1 MSRRFAWVAPAA
13 AGAAVTVYLAWGAW
27 VSAADPQWLSN
38 SPAWWRAALQPGA
51 LRVPLVFAALWL
63 LALVSYWWPR
73 RLQPR
78 VVGITTVVTMV
89 VIGGVLTTSS
99 LFPCRT
105 GQTASAVAG
114 WVLDLYVGNPP
125 SYPLGACHPPLPLAY
140 QLGGPVCLGATLV
153 GAVTAAAVL
162 WRQPVDRL
170 RARLVRDATIFTGLD
185 TMTMPLLQQLARTFR
200 PASIV
205 VIEPDASHPLLDQ
218 ARATGAHVMIGQ
230 PSSSRVLLPVI
241 AGSRGCAL
249 RRLYALRGEVSD
261 NEAVLDAAQSVLQRY
276 RPDPDRQPHLVAR
289 IDDPR
294 HADHWRG
301 WHIGRSSRWFQDAL
315 SAHESTASALLDQV
329 LRTAPRRLLLAGD
342 STLALAILR
351 ELARRAWERLKL
363 ADAAASAN
371 SRAHAG
377 AAAATEA
384 GQLSAPLPVQRVVLL
399 DRRAEDLRREYLA
412 TSPPPMVRALCE
424 VDAEAHSWKDR
435 LLATLDAMPPAA
447 AAGTTVIVAET
458 LSERGMH
465 EAGRV
470 ARLHPGIPVFVL
482 TSEGAGTRGAIFDLL
497 HPFQRA
503 LLTGGQLPEDTWT
516 RVARHWH
523 ECYRLSHP
531 PGPADPRTLTSRP
544 WGDLDGFIRQDNILQ
559 LRSIMTGAV
568 ARGRR
573 WVPTRAVVPGSFI
586 ELSEQDLEA
595 IAHCEHTRWYQR
607 RLAAG
612 WSAGGAGK
620 AGGRRRAAQRQALV
634 NRRVVPW
641 ADLPA
646 DERSRAVDYLRSQLA
661 QLEDVGFMPVV
672 PQGGP
677 PEAAEYRRIGTVRAR
692 RLNARRP
699 WTRRAGD
706 QLYGDTG
713 DWRVVDGGG
722 DERTVRDPEFRGS
735 HEPLGG
741 DFWLRTGN
749 YRAWRVSQ
757 AVVLRTREGCATALP
772 GDWVV
777 EGVRGERW
785 PVTDDQFRRSYT
797 VPAGPPPT
805 GARPAADSPGADP
818 PGANTPVSSSRA
830 ANSAAAK
837 PPADSPVASPP
848 AAESPP
854 ADSPP
859 VLPPGRQPPDQAAIR
874 NP

>member
-1 MSRRFAWVAPAA
+1 VVTARLSGIHAGRRFAWVAPAA
-13 AGAAVTVYLAWGAW
+13 AGAAVTIYLAWGAW
-27 VSAADPQWLSN
+27 VSAADRAWLYASA
-38 SPAWWRAALQPGA
+38 AWWRTGLQPGA
-51 LRVPLVFAALWL
+51 IRVPLVFVALWL
-63 LALVSYWWPR
+63 LALISFWWPR

-89 VIGGVLTTSS
+89 VIGGVLTTAS
-99 LFPCRT
+99 LFPCRA
-105 GQTASAVAG
+105 GQTPGVVAG

-125 SYPLGACHPPLPLAY
+125 SLPPGVCLPPAALAY
-140 QLGGPVCLGATLV
+140 QLGGPVCVGATLT
-153 GAVTAAAVL
+153 GAVTAAAVI
-162 WRQPVDRL
+162 WRQPVDRM

-185 TMTMPLLQQLARTFR
+185 AMTMPLLQQLAQTFR

-230 PSSSRVLLPVI
+230 PSSPRVLLPVI

-249 RRLYALRGEVSD
+249 RRLYALRDDVTD
-261 NEAVLDAAQSVLQRY
+261 NEAVLDAAQAVLRRY
-276 RPDPDRQPHLVAR
+276 RPDPDSQPHLVAR

-301 WHIGRSSRWFQDAL
+301 WRIGRSSRWFQDAL

-329 LRTAPRRLLLAGD
+329 FRAAPRQLLLAGD

-351 ELARRAWERLKL
+351 ELARRAWERCQL
-363 ADAAASAN
+363 ADAAASARP
-371 SRAHAG
+371 STRAD
-377 AAAATEA
+377 AAAATAA
-384 GQLSAPLPVQRVVLL
+384 GQQAADQQLAAPLPVQRVVLL

-412 TSPPPMVRALCE
+412 TSPPPMVRALCQ
-424 VDAEAHSWKDR
+424 VDAEAVCWQDR
-435 LLATLDAMPPAA
+435 LLATLDAMPPSASA
-447 AAGTTVIVAET
+447 ETTVIVAET
-458 LSERGMH
+458 LGERGMH

-470 ARLHPGIPVFVL
+470 ARLHPGIPVFAL
-482 TSEGAGTRGAIFDLL
+482 TSEGAGTGGAIFDLL

-503 LLTGGQLPEDTWT
+503 LLVDGQLPEDTWT

-531 PGPADPRTLTSRP
+531 PRPADPRTLTSRP

-559 LRSIMTGAV
+559 LRSIMTEVV
-568 ARGRR
+568 AKGRR
-573 WVPTRAVVPGSFI
+573 WVPSRAVVPGSFI
-586 ELSEQDLEA
+586 ELGEQDLAA
-595 IAHCEHTRWYQR
+595 IAFSEHNRWYQR

-612 WSAGGAGK
+612 WSAGGPGRA
-620 AGGRRRAAQRQALV
+620 AGRRKAAPDRALV
-634 NRRVVPW
+634 NSRVVPW

-646 DERSRAVDYLRSQLA
+646 DERSGAVDYLRSQLA

-672 PQGGP
+672 PPGGP
-677 PEAAEYRRIGTVRAR
+677 PEAAEYRRTGTVRAR

-699 WTRRAGD
+699 WTRRSGD
-706 QLYGDTG
+706 QLHGDAG

-722 DERTVRDPEFRGS
+722 DERTVRDPEFRHS

-757 AVVLRTREGCATALP
+757 AVVLRTREGRATALP

-777 EGVRGERW
+777 EGARGERW

-797 VPAGPPPT
+797 DGAQPA
-805 GARPAADSPGADP
+805 AADSPAADSL
-818 PGANTPVSSSRA
+818 
-830 ANSAAAK
+830 
-837 PPADSPVASPP
+837 PADSPAAPP
-848 AAESPP
+848 PR
-854 ADSPP
+854 
-859 VLPPGRQPPDQAAIR
+859 RQPPDQTVIR